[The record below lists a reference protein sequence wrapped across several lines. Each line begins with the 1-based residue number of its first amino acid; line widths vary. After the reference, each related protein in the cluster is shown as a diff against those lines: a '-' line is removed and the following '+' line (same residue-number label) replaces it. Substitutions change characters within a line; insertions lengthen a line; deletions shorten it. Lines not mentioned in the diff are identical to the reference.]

1 MYIQSIFI
9 VNNDLIGVIYM
20 WFKNKEKEHLLQRC
34 EHLEAELWEL
44 RKKMQ
49 QEQQNVEYTINNLV
63 LNHVVLKKFE
73 LNKHLYFIT
82 CCKESYKKLL
92 RINGFVSFRNSLQFV
107 ATQKEINRYEDY
119 AKVYQAIE
127 LYLSHSI
134 YMCNTKIGRLSIHY
148 DGLDNHIYI
157 CEIEIFNPYR
167 ERGLG
172 TKIIQYLIHLAKE
185 LQVQTITGTARPLDD
200 TISHNR
206 LLSFYKKNGF
216 KITDHEL
223 SNFKMDLNPTSLGH
237 S

>member
-1 MYIQSIFI
+1 
-9 VNNDLIGVIYM
+9 M
-20 WFKNKEKEHLLQRC
+20 WFKNKDKERLLQRC
-34 EHLEAELWEL
+34 EHLETELWKL

-73 LNKHLYFIT
+73 LNKQLYFIT
-82 CCKESYKKLL
+82 CCKESYQQLL
-92 RINGFVSFRNSLQFV
+92 RINGFVSFRNSLQSV
-107 ATQKEINRYEDY
+107 ATKIEINRYEDY
-119 AKVYQAIE
+119 AKVILGSKIYQSIE
-127 LYLSHSI
+127 LYLLHSI
-134 YMCNTKIGRLSIHY
+134 YMYDTKIGRLSIRY

-167 ERGLG
+167 FKGIG
-172 TKIIQYLIHLAKE
+172 TTTIQYLIQLAKE

-216 KITDHEL
+216 KITNYEL
-223 SNFKMDLNPTSLGH
+223 SNFRMDLNQASLSH
-237 S
+237 T